1 MPSKIF
7 SIIFVLLWFLP
18 PVFTY
23 FQLDSYTIS
32 TIGIIFLFNIVY
44 YSFEKNV
51 AITKR
56 FFSILV
62 LFISFLLIHSF
73 LAAVFFYKGYNLTRN
88 LTSIFFVI
96 VLLIGA
102 FNFSEVIQKLSDEF
116 LNKLIIKIFYF
127 YIFLIGLSFIT
138 KAIPSR
144 YEKPIFP
151 YPEPSHLALFFGPII
166 AFMVISSKNKTR
178 RVLLVFTGVIIALV
192 IKNMTLLV
200 TMVIISVFVYN
211 VYVLP
216 ILIISSIG
224 IYYFSDLEYFSERLD
239 FGNMRRTNN
248 LSSLVY
254 IKGFQLIEEGL
265 KVTNGWGIGF
275 QQLGHV
281 PLRTEIGDYLKSR
294 MNGLEL
300 NSQDGGF
307 TAAKIIAE
315 FGIMGLLFIILFIF
329 YLFKQWLRYKRLS
342 LKAISSREVLF
353 FASIITVFSEFFF
366 RGIGYFSASM
376 FLFISVLLM
385 KKSSCDVT

>member
-1 MPSKIF
+1 MPSRLF
-7 SIIFVLLWFLP
+7 SVFFVLLWFVP
-18 PVFTY
+18 PLFT
-23 FQLDSYTIS
+23 FLQLDSYTIS
-32 TIGIIFLFNIVY
+32 TVGIVFIFNLVY
-44 YSFEKNV
+44 FLLEKKV
-51 AITKR
+51 AITKV

-62 LFISFLLIHSF
+62 LSTSFLLIHSF
-73 LAAVFFYKGYNLTRN
+73 LAAMFFFKGYNLNRN
-88 LTSIFFVI
+88 LTSIFLIF
-96 VLLIGA
+96 VLLLGA
-102 FNFSEVIQKLSDEF
+102 YNFKDLIQKVPEEI
-116 LNKLIIKIFYF
+116 LNKLITRIFYF
-127 YIFLIGLSFIT
+127 YLFLIILSLFT
-138 KAIPSR
+138 KVFPSR

-166 AFMVISSKNKTR
+166 AYMIISSKTKMKR
-178 RVLLVFTGVIIALV
+178 LLLIFVGLIISLV

-200 TMVIISVFVYN
+200 TMVIISVFVYS

-224 IYYFSDLEYFSERLD
+224 IYYFSDLQYFSERLD

-281 PLRTEIGDYLKSR
+281 PLRTEVGDYLKSR
-294 MNGLEL
+294 MNGMEL

-315 FGIMGLLFIILFIF
+315 FGVFGLLTIILFVF
-329 YLFKQWLRYKRLS
+329 YLLKQWFKFRKIS
-342 LKAISSREVLF
+342 LERISSQEALF
-353 FASIITVFSEFFF
+353 FASLITIFSELFF
-366 RGIGYFSASM
+366 RGLGYFSASI
-376 FLFISVLLM
+376 FLFITMLLM
-385 KKSSCDVT
+385 RSKST